1 MGNTEFFRQTT
12 DLKRDFKWRDI
23 FSEVKKPHTK
33 VQKDKL
39 LASGCETFM
48 PTEGTML
55 KEWEKPWLFARFG
68 VIGLLFCI
76 LMTFMVY
83 FIAAAYSL
91 LAMLIV
97 VPAFVMPLTIL
108 IFFWE
113 MNVPRNLSIL
123 DLFYY
128 VMFAGA
134 VSGILTFVI
143 RNIFL
148 MGDDTAAWI
157 AGPIPEEIAKLLM
170 VYLIIKKRD
179 SKYIS
184 NGLLIGCAVG
194 VGFAAQES
202 AGYALSMY
210 DQGAFSNVIYIG
222 VLRGVLAL
230 GGHSVWASMY
240 GAALVAAK
248 KDKPL
253 KATHIGDKLVLI
265 TFCTAVLL
273 HVIWNFDLVNI
284 MARFADMKITYSLYM
299 ILEVYYGKYILL
311 IVAAWTVNFKL
322 MRMGLVQVID
332 IGNRA
337 SANVQPAQARLDA
350 VPAWANQQYSNGVPA
365 QAHAGGISV
374 TCLSGMFKGQSFP
387 QNAEGK
393 ILFGRDV
400 SSTVHF
406 PEGTRGISG
415 RHCEI
420 KVKEGVPVLI
430 DRGSTYGTYMAD
442 GKKLETNKP
451 YRISNGMI
459 FYLATKDNQFE
470 IKM

>member
-12 DLKRDFKWRDI
+12 DLKRDFKWSEI
-23 FSEVKKPHTK
+23 FSEVKKVHTK
-33 VQKDKL
+33 EQKDKL
-39 LASGCETFM
+39 LVSGCETYM
-48 PTEGTML
+48 PTESTML
-55 KEWEKPWLFARFG
+55 KEWEKPWLFAKFG

-76 LMTFMVY
+76 LMVFMVY
-83 FIAAAYSL
+83 FIAADYSL

-108 IFFWE
+108 LFFWE
-113 MNVPRNLSIL
+113 MNVPRNISIL
-123 DLFYY
+123 DLFSY

-134 VSGILTFVI
+134 ISGILTFVF
-143 RNIFL
+143 RDIFL
-148 MGDDTAAWI
+148 MGSDTAAWI
-157 AGPIPEEIAKLLM
+157 AGPIPEEIAKFLL

-179 SKYIS
+179 SKYVL

-194 VGFAAQES
+194 AGFAAQES
-202 AGYALSMY
+202 AGYALSQWDAGIM
-210 DQGAFSNVIYIG
+210 QGVINLQGVLNIG
-222 VLRGVLAL
+222 VLRGILAI

-248 KDKPL
+248 KNKPL
-253 KATHIGDKLVLI
+253 KASHIGDKLVLI
-265 TFCTAVLL
+265 TFFTAMLL
-273 HVIWNFDLVNI
+273 HVVWNFDLVNI
-284 MARFADMKITYSLYM
+284 LARFADMKITYSLYA
-299 ILEVYYGKYILL
+299 ILETYYGKYILL
-311 IVAAWTVNFKL
+311 IIAAWVVNFKL
-322 MRMGLVQVID
+322 MRMGLIQVID

-337 SANVQPAQARLDA
+337 GNSAPTGKAITGTIPVREHPGN
-350 VPAWANQQYSNGVPA
+350 
-365 QAHAGGISV
+365 ISV
-374 TCLSGMFKGQSFP
+374 TCISGVFQGQHFS

-393 ILFGRDV
+393 ILFGRDQTA
-400 SSTVHF
+400 TVRF
-406 PEGTRGISG
+406 PDGTRGISG

-451 YRISNGMI
+451 YRITNGTV
-459 FYLATKDNQFE
+459 FYLATKENRFE